1 MAIAKSAQV
10 RVGRIME
17 FASRWMAY
25 SGGAILVTI
34 ALTTVVSII
43 GRTLSGFGLSPVK
56 GDYEIVEM
64 GCAVAVFAF
73 MPWCQLKRGHVTVD
87 IFISKLSDRMQA
99 LLGLIG
105 DLFLTGAAFIILWRL
120 WLGFGEKFPFGSD
133 AVRNIFGMGSKPFFA
148 ESTYELEIP
157 LWIPFGF
164 CLIGAA
170 FFLIVAAYS
179 VWRSFN
185 WVLDGKEQRV

>member
-1 MAIAKSAQV
+1 MAVAKSAQV
-10 RVGRIME
+10 RIGRLME
-17 FASRWMAY
+17 VSSRWMAY
-25 SGGAILVTI
+25 SGGAILVGI
-34 ALTTVVSII
+34 ALTTVLSIV
-43 GRTLSGFGLSPVK
+43 GRSLSGFGLSPIK

-99 LLGLIG
+99 VLGLIG
-105 DLFLTGAAFIILWRL
+105 DVFLTGAAFIILWRL

-133 AVRNIFGMGSKPFFA
+133 GLRSVFGMGSKPFFP

-157 LWIPFGF
+157 LWIPFGL
-164 CLIGAA
+164 CVIGAA
-170 FFLIVAAYS
+170 FFLIVAAFT

>member
-1 MAIAKSAQV
+1 
-10 RVGRIME
+10 ME

-25 SGGAILVTI
+25 SGGAILVAI

-43 GRTLSGFGLSPVK
+43 GRTFSGFGLSPVK

-87 IFISKLSDRMQA
+87 IFISKLSDRTQA
-99 LLGLIG
+99 ILGLIG

-133 AVRNIFGMGSKPFFA
+133 AVRSIFGMGSKPFFA

-157 LWIPFGF
+157 LWIPFGL

>member
-1 MAIAKSAQV
+1 
-10 RVGRIME
+10 
-17 FASRWMAY
+17 MAY
-25 SGGAILVTI
+25 SGGAVLVAI
-34 ALTTVVSII
+34 ALTTVISII

-64 GCAVAVFAF
+64 GCAIAVFAF
-73 MPWCQLKRGHVTVD
+73 MPWCQFKRGHVTVD

-99 LLGLIG
+99 VLGLIG

-133 AVRNIFGMGSKPFFA
+133 GLRNVLGMGAKPFFA

-157 LWIPFGF
+157 LWIPFG
-164 CLIGAA
+164 LSLVGAA
-170 FFLIVAAYS
+170 FFMIVAAYS

-185 WVLDGKEQRV
+185 WVLDGKEERV